1 MAPSTRGSYVPGM
14 VTNTDRPPRRP
25 SSWELFGGFLEVVSR
40 SFGGAAAWTR
50 LVLVDRRGWL
60 TDDEFLE
67 AWGVAQLVP
76 GPNVINLAVH
86 VDTAPAASGAP
97 LRRSRASSSC
107 PPPSPSAWTS
117 FSCAG
122 FTSTPCTTPSSAS
135 APPPPGLVW
144 AMGFKMGAH
153 LRRAP
158 APFVLAALTF
168 VAAGPLRAP
177 LPLVVLTL
185 GPAGALLAWM
195 RGRARRWS

>member
-25 SSWELFGGFLEVVSR
+25 SSWELFGGFLEVASR

-86 VDTAPAASGAP
+86 VGDRARGLRGALAAFAGIILVPTAFAVGLDVLLMRWIHIDSVHHALVGLGAAA
-97 LRRSRASSSC
+97 A
-107 PPPSPSAWTS
+107 
-117 FSCAG
+117 
-122 FTSTPCTTPSSAS
+122 
-135 APPPPGLVW
+135 GLVW